1 MPMTASIIVSFFSH
15 IKILNF
21 LNLLHDKK
29 VFTSTITSNLFT
41 FNVIIPNEKT
51 CFSEMSAKS
60 LINLMSFVQIVVVKN
75 IYPIYFL
82 NQFCNL

>member
-51 CFSEMSAKS
+51 CFSEMPAKS

-75 IYPIYFL
+75 IYPIHLL